1 MYSKFLSIVYLYYCV
16 MASPKSFLDFFFLSL
31 WLIQNSRV
39 LRYGFSKIFLGFFFH
54 HYDLFKILEYRV
66 PLLLRYGFSK
76 IKRIFVF
83 LGGRGGMKIP
93 KRSTV
98 FLLLKKGM
106 WEILNNFKITMV
118 IRETANWS
126 WSSFP
131 LAFRVHIL
139 ILRAVSLNIHSILIH
154 TWLISNPIDFSQ
166 LRRSSK
172 Y

>member
-1 MYSKFLSIVYLYYCV
+1 
-16 MASPKSFLDFFFLSL
+16 MAFPKSFLD
-31 WLIQNSRV
+31 
-39 LRYGFSKIFLGFFFH
+39 FFFH

-106 WEILNNFKITMV
+106 
-118 IRETANWS
+118 
-126 WSSFP
+126 
-131 LAFRVHIL
+131 
-139 ILRAVSLNIHSILIH
+139 
-154 TWLISNPIDFSQ
+154 
-166 LRRSSK
+166 
-172 Y
+172 

>member
-1 MYSKFLSIVYLYYCV
+1 
-16 MASPKSFLDFFFLSL
+16 MAFPKSFLDSNIEARLSKF
-31 WLIQNSRV
+31 
-39 LRYGFSKIFLGFFFH
+39 YYFFFH
-54 HYDLFKILEYRV
+54 HFELFKILEYRV
-66 PLLLRYGFSK
+66 PLLLRYGFFK
-76 IKRIFVF
+76 IKRIFIF
-83 LGGRGGMKIP
+83 WILGGRRGMKIL

-126 WSSFP
+126 RSSFP

>member
-1 MYSKFLSIVYLYYCV
+1 
-16 MASPKSFLDFFFLSL
+16 MASSKSFLDFFFLSL
-31 WLIQNSRV
+31 WLVQNSRV

-76 IKRIFVF
+76 IKRIFIF
-83 LGGRGGMKIP
+83 WILGGRGEMKIL

-126 WSSFP
+126 RSSFP

-139 ILRAVSLNIHSILIH
+139 ILRAVVSLNIHSILIH